1 MRRPWCLKLCRHEG
15 YPSLLNFTLMTLNV
29 EGHPACIC
37 VVHHALRALKLIG
50 IAVIRQAGSG
60 ISFLI
65 KLDVQI

>member
-1 MRRPWCLKLCRHEG
+1 MRRPWCLKLCRHKG
-15 YPSLLNFTLMTLNV
+15 YQSLLNFTLMSLNV
-29 EGHPACIC
+29 EGHPEIIC

-50 IAVIRQAGSG
+50 IAFIRQAGSG